1 MKIGKLRSGR
11 ARRRAGIAGAAALA
25 LALGTG
31 GTAFAQAP
39 VNPLGNPQ
47 EILNTALTKKEG
59 CDYPGALVPVVAL
72 LSYDAVRVR
81 LLRVRPGPSELPA
94 RGLVVTPRSRGTR
107 R

>member
-1 MKIGKLRSGR
+1 MRRGASSAKGEGHEDWKASQR
-11 ARRRAGIAGAAALA
+11 ARRRAGIAGAAA

-47 EILNTALTKKEG
+47 EVLNTALTKKEG

-72 LSYDAVRVR
+72 LSYDAVY
-81 LLRVRPGPSELPA
+81 GCGYYEYDPA
-94 RGLVVTPRSRGTR
+94 HPNYPRGG
-107 R
+107 

>member
-1 MKIGKLRSGR
+1 MESFAAGGR
-11 ARRRAGIAGAAALA
+11 ARRRAGIAGAA
-25 LALGTG
+25 ALGTG

-47 EILNTALTKKEG
+47 EVLNTALTKKDG